1 MAAME
6 VDCRPG
12 EQGVLPDAFHV
23 KLPAD
28 LMKALH
34 QAAVQAAA
42 DGRPAPELALE
53 WTSAQAA
60 TVRARRRGQLSATTH
75 APDLGA
81 RAFAGCGRLLQLVF
95 RGQSYVLGRMRVR
108 LLCRPQ
114 TGACADN

>member
-12 EQGVLPDAFHV
+12 EQGALPDAFHV

-34 QAAVQAAA
+34 QTAVQAAA
-42 DGRPAPELALE
+42 DGQNAPELALE

-60 TVRARRRGQLSATTH
+60 TVR
-75 APDLGA
+75 LGA
-81 RAFAGCGRLLQLVF
+81 STSQCYDL
-95 RGQSYVLGRMRVR
+95 RV
-108 LLCRPQ
+108 
-114 TGACADN
+114 